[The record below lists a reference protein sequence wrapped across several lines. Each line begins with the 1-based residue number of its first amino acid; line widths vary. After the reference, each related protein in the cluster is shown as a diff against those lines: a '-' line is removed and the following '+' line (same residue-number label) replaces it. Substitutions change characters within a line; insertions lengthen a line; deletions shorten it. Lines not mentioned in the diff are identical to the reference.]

1 MKKIIAFLGS
11 FVCLLSL
18 FAFSAC
24 SLFDTD
30 ETTHDLSQ
38 YYSDDCPINMGEK
51 TVILY
56 DSDLQLIFVN
66 SSDKKIIAYEA
77 IVVLYDVYGE
87 ALKYAWNDSVYNKL
101 TESPSGFSPQKEDI
115 QFMSITDKVYTA
127 EIYIYYVLFEDQTS
141 WGYRNDLT
149 IDDVQKYGTCTKV
162 VKK

>member
-30 ETTHDLSQ
+30 ETAHDISQ
-38 YYSDDCPINMGEK
+38 YYSDDCPITMGEK

-66 SSDKKIIAYEA
+66 SS
-77 IVVLYDVYGE
+77 
-87 ALKYAWNDSVYNKL
+87 
-101 TESPSGFSPQKEDI
+101 
-115 QFMSITDKVYTA
+115 
-127 EIYIYYVLFEDQTS
+127 
-141 WGYRNDLT
+141 
-149 IDDVQKYGTCTKV
+149 
-162 VKK
+162 